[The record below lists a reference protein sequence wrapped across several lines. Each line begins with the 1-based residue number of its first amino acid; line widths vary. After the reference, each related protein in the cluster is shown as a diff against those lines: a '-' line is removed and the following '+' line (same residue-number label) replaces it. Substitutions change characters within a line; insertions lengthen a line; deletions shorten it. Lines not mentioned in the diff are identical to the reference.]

1 MPYKDPEV
9 RREYNRLYQK
19 KHYQENKEYYKAKAK
34 ISKGNQRTL
43 NRAFV
48 NRVKQMYG
56 CIDCGELDPIVL
68 DFDHVRGEKLNNIAD
83 MVHKAF
89 SIQTI
94 KEEIRK
100 CEIRCSN
107 CHRKKTHERR
117 NK

>member
-9 RREYNRLYQK
+9 RRAYNKLYQK
-19 KHYQENKEYYKAKAK
+19 KHYQENKEYYKQKAK

-48 NRVKQMYG
+48 NRVKRMYG
-56 CIDCGELDPIVL
+56 CIDCGEFDPIVL
-68 DFDHVRGEKLNNIAD
+68 DFDHVRGDKIGNIAD

-89 SIQTI
+89 SINTI

-100 CEIRCSN
+100 CHVRCSN

>member
-1 MPYKDPEV
+1 MPFKDPDV

-19 KHYQENKEYYKAKAK
+19 RHYQENKEYYKSKAK
-34 ISKGNQRTL
+34 EAKVAQRT
-43 NRAFV
+43 V
-48 NRVKQMYG
+48 NRSFAKRVKAFLG
-56 CIDCGELDPIVL
+56 CIDCGESNPIVL
-68 DFDHVRGEKLNNIAD
+68 DFDHVRGEKLYNIAD

-89 SIQTI
+89 SIETI

-100 CEIRCSN
+100 CEVRCAN